1 MIRIILIICTWQQSV
16 HLFYKNIFKKYVDKL
31 ILLCYSYYRNK
42 KTTHKGEDDMLTKD
56 SYIYKTTKE
65 LLQKEINACKKLLED
80 SREKWDEQ
88 LDLKL
93 HEASTASIDFEYNG
107 AKVTFTDEAQT
118 EWFYEFCDYSY
129 DWFKEELN
137 AEGIDFDK
145 LRKQI
150 WHTSEFYL
158 SDLHDSVSCAPA
170 GKFWAYVLCCASET
184 FDNSDFWVNDD
195 LEIEDDTLED
205 EEVED
210 RIADMLETIKY
221 IRKEVEETL
230 KPIEFT
236 YDLIKA
242 FKDEQVDNFR
252 YHVQDAWLNN

>member
-1 MIRIILIICTWQQSV
+1 
-16 HLFYKNIFKKYVDKL
+16 
-31 ILLCYSYYRNK
+31 
-42 KTTHKGEDDMLTKD
+42 MLTKD
-56 SYIYKTTKE
+56 SYIYQTVKE
-65 LLQKEINACKKLLED
+65 LLQKEIYACKKLLED

-93 HEASTASIDFEYNG
+93 HYASTANIDFEYNG

-118 EWFYEFCDYSY
+118 KWFYEFCDYSY

-145 LRKQI
+145 LREQVG
-150 WHTSEFYL
+150 HTSKFYL
-158 SDLHDSVSCAPA
+158 SDLHGSVNNAPA
-170 GKFWAYVLCCASET
+170 GRFWAYVLCCASET
-184 FDNSDFWVNDD
+184 FDNSEFWVNDD
-195 LEIEDDTLED
+195 LEIEDDDLD
-205 EEVED
+205 DED
-210 RIADMLETIKY
+210 RAVENRIAEMLEVLKWM
-221 IRKEVEETL
+221 RKEVEETL

-242 FKDEQVDNFR
+242 FKDKQVDNFR